1 MTEISFGST
10 YKIPLK
16 QWSVNNTKKTQL
28 KTMISSY
35 GNYLIKSG
43 KDPYALVSIADKK
56 DMNFM
61 RKLKK
66 LGFFAY
72 QMFEGENIKKEAL
85 EKYIQT
91 AEII

>member
-16 QWSVNNTKKTQL
+16 QWGVNNTKK
-28 KTMISSY
+28 MVSSY

-43 KDPYALVSIADKK
+43 KDPYALVSMANKNDL
-56 DMNFM
+56 NFI

-66 LGFFAY
+66 LGYYAY
-72 QMFEGENIKKEAL
+72 QMFEGENIKKDAL
-85 EKYIQT
+85 ERYIQT
-91 AEII
+91 ADRI